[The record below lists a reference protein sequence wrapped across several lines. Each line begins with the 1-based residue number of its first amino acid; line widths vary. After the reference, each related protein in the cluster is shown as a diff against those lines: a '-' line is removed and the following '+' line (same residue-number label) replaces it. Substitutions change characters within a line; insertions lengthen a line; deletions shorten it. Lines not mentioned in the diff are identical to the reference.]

1 MPLPWSSSRQR
12 EASLALPEAGADPE
26 VLLVEAV
33 PTLLPEGTSPE
44 TPSLVAPP
52 QSLGLGGLLP
62 PSAQAPVVSLGDL
75 SAGLPPQYGA
85 YDFTAYHAVDMSGL
99 ARFTEARKLGLA
111 QIGVPPPCIAFMA
124 EAGVSMD
131 NVADLPWE
139 TLEGLVCE
147 VSGVGRVQLALL
159 QALHARLQAELEARS
174 GRSSR
179 SGSGRA
185 HTRARSREHG
195 RRCSQRDVGQHQRQQ
210 QQQQPQPLNPPQA
223 SWLDLEIC
231 HPGEPE
237 EPPRRGGAAQRTLSA
252 LGSVVACPPACGCA
266 RPGVAPG

>member
-1 MPLPWSSSRQR
+1 M
-12 EASLALPEAGADPE
+12 
-26 VLLVEAV
+26 
-33 PTLLPEGTSPE
+33 
-44 TPSLVAPP
+44 
-52 QSLGLGGLLP
+52 
-62 PSAQAPVVSLGDL
+62 VSLGDL

-179 SGSGRA
+179 SGSRTSS
-185 HTRARSREHG
+185 HTGSKSGARSAV
-195 RRCSQRDVGQHQRQQ
+195 SQQDVGQHQRQQ

-237 EPPRRGGAAQRTLSA
+237 EPPRRE
-252 LGSVVACPPACGCA
+252 GSGPEDPECA
-266 RPGVAPG
+266 G